1 MGYKQLEG
9 PGLIIFTTYFSF
21 ICDCHFQYNFND
33 AKMYP
38 ELYFAKNIMYLSAFL
53 ICLFGLVD
61 LELINFDFLQ
71 RSSRSLEQYH
81 PVSLFI

>member
-1 MGYKQLEG
+1 
-9 PGLIIFTTYFSF
+9 
-21 ICDCHFQYNFND
+21 
-33 AKMYP
+33 MYP